1 MIGRRGRLGG
11 LGRLVAVVLA
21 SASLAACSSVPSSFT
36 AQVPTTGPIRQGDQV
51 GVDPE
56 DQFIRVIARAPL
68 PGMTPEEIV
77 QGFLDASASFD
88 DDHAVARSYLTPA
101 ASRAWDTNA
110 GVTVYEGVPALTSLG
125 GAVSFTAPHSG
136 SIEPNGRFLVASP
149 GSEVRATFF
158 LDEVGGEWRI
168 SRVPEGLL
176 LSQVDVDRAF
186 RSFDVYFFDPGFR
199 TLVPDPRMIPV
210 IGPGLA
216 TALVRRLIAGPTDWL
231 QPAVRT
237 GFPAAVG
244 LNIDAVPIEAGVAQ
258 VDLTPS
264 FNDVDDQTRT
274 AISQQLVWTLRQL
287 PEVEAVS
294 ITAGGQPVVVPG
306 VPNPQPRASWP
317 EVDPNAMPAGS
328 VGYVTRP
335 EGVVRLGIDEVAPV
349 PGAAGEGETTLIDI
363 AVALDSS
370 SVAGIDTEG
379 AVWRARIAAGAPMI
393 RIREEGR
400 AVSLAYDGSEDV
412 WVVDA
417 EGGLVAVS
425 PAGTS
430 RAVNV
435 EGLTGRAQL
444 RAAVPSRDGTRAA
457 LIVRRGPRSEVLL
470 ARIDRSTLSPSGLR
484 VEQPVRVE
492 SRLAEVVD
500 VAWSGSDTLTVL
512 GSESAG
518 SLQVFEID
526 LARGTTLPVGSPEAP
541 VNVGAAPGLR
551 TLVGAAD
558 GLVYELDSS
567 TWSERVRGSSPTYP
581 G

>member
-1 MIGRRGRLGG
+1 MIGR
-11 LGRLVAVVLA
+11 VARVLA
-21 SASLAACSSVPSSFT
+21 LAVLSATVAACASLPSSFT
-36 AQVPTTGPIRQGDQV
+36 AQVPTTGPIEQGDQV

-68 PGMTPEEIV
+68 PGMSPEEIV

-88 DDHAVARSYLTPA
+88 DDHAVARAYLTPA

-125 GAVSFTAPHSG
+125 AAVSFAAPHSG
-136 SIEPNGRFLVASP
+136 SIEPNGRYLVASP
-149 GSEVRATFF
+149 GSEVRTTFF
-158 LDEVGGEWRI
+158 LDEVAGEWRI

-186 RSFDVYFFDPGFR
+186 RSFDVYFFNPEFQM
-199 TLVPDPRMIPV
+199 LVPDPRMIPV

-216 TALVRRLIAGPTDWL
+216 TALVRRLIAGPTEWL

-258 VDLTPS
+258 VDLTPAV
-264 FNDVDDQTRT
+264 NEVDDQTRE

-287 PEVEAVS
+287 PEVDAVS
-294 ITAGGQPVVVPG
+294 ITAAGQPMVVPG
-306 VPNPQPRASWP
+306 VPNPQPRDAWP
-317 EVDPNAMPAGS
+317 QVDPNAMPAGS

-349 PGAAGEGETTLIDI
+349 PGAAGEGGTTLIDI
-363 AVALDSS
+363 AVALDSTS
-370 SVAGIDTEG
+370 LAGIDTEG
-379 AVWRARIAAGAPMI
+379 AVWRSRLALGSAMI
-393 RIREEGR
+393 QIREEGR
-400 AVSLAYDGSEDV
+400 AVSLAFDGSTDV

-417 EGGLVAVS
+417 DNGLIAVS
-425 PAGTS
+425 PDGTS
-430 RAVNV
+430 KPINV
-435 EGLTGRAQL
+435 EGLTGRAEL

-457 LIVRRGPRSEVLL
+457 LVVRRGPRTEVLL
-470 ARIDRSTLSPSGLR
+470 ARVDRSTLSPSGVR
-484 VEQPVRVE
+484 VEAPVRVE

-500 VAWSGSDTLTVL
+500 VAWSGADALTVL

-526 LARGTTLPVGSPEAP
+526 LARGTVIAVGSPEAP

-558 GLVYELDSS
+558 GLVYELDAAV
-567 TWSERVRGSSPTYP
+567 WSERVRGSAPTYP

>member
-1 MIGRRGRLGG
+1 MIRHLT
-11 LGRLVAVVLA
+11 RLVAVVVA
-21 SASLAACSSVPSSFT
+21 SASLAACASLPSSFT
-36 AQVPTTGPIRQGDQV
+36 AQVPTSGPIKQGDQV

-68 PGMTPEEIV
+68 PGMSPEEIV

-88 DDHAVARSYLTPA
+88 DDHAVARAYLTPA

-110 GVTVYEGVPALTSLG
+110 GVTVYEGVPALTALG
-125 GAVSFTAPHSG
+125 AAVSFTAPHAG
-136 SIEPNGRFLVASP
+136 SIEPNGRYLVASP
-149 GSEVRATFF
+149 GSEVRTTFF

-186 RSFDVYFFDPGFR
+186 RSFDVYFFDPEFR

-264 FNDVDDQTRT
+264 FADVDDQTRT

-294 ITAGGQPVVVPG
+294 ITAAGQPVVVPG
-306 VPNPQPRASWP
+306 APNPQPRASWP
-317 EVDPNAMPAGS
+317 EVDPNAMPGGS

-370 SVAGIDTEG
+370 SVAGIDTDG
-379 AVWRARIAAGAPMI
+379 AVWRARLAAGAPMI

-400 AVSLAYDGSEDV
+400 AVSLAYDGSDDV

-425 PAGTS
+425 PDGTS
-430 RAVNV
+430 RAVSV

-457 LIVRRGPRSEVLL
+457 LIIRRGPRSEVLL
-470 ARIDRSTLSPSGLR
+470 ARVDRSTLSPSGLR
-484 VEQPVRVE
+484 IEEPVRVE

-500 VAWSGSDTLTVL
+500 VAWSGADTLTVL

-526 LARGTTLPVGSPEAP
+526 LARGATLPVGSPEAP

-558 GLVYELDSS
+558 GLVYELDSAA
-567 TWSERVRGSSPTYP
+567 WSERVRGSAPTYP

>member
-1 MIGRRGRLGG
+1 MIGR
-11 LGRLVAVVLA
+11 VARVLA
-21 SASLAACSSVPSSFT
+21 LAVLSATVAACASLPSSFT
-36 AQVPTTGPIRQGDQV
+36 AQVPTTGPIEQGDQV

-68 PGMTPEEIV
+68 PGMSPEEIV

-88 DDHAVARSYLTPA
+88 DDHAVARAYLTPA
-101 ASRAWDTNA
+101 ASRAWDTDA

-125 GAVSFTAPHSG
+125 AAVSFAAPHSG
-136 SIEPNGRFLVASP
+136 SIEPNGRYLVASP
-149 GSEVRATFF
+149 GSEVRTTFF
-158 LDEVGGEWRI
+158 LDEVAGEWRI

-186 RSFDVYFFDPGFR
+186 RSFDVYFFNPEFQM
-199 TLVPDPRMIPV
+199 LVPDPRMIPV

-216 TALVRRLIAGPTDWL
+216 TALVRRLIAGPTEWL

-258 VDLTPS
+258 VDLTPAV
-264 FNDVDDQTRT
+264 NEVDDQTRE

-287 PEVEAVS
+287 PEVDAVS
-294 ITAGGQPVVVPG
+294 ITAAGQPMVVPG
-306 VPNPQPRASWP
+306 VPNPQPRDAWP
-317 EVDPNAMPAGS
+317 QVDPNAMPAGS

-349 PGAAGEGETTLIDI
+349 PGAAGEGGTTLIDI
-363 AVALDSS
+363 AVALDSTS
-370 SVAGIDTEG
+370 LAGIDTEG
-379 AVWRARIAAGAPMI
+379 AVWRSRLALGSAMI
-393 RIREEGR
+393 QIREEGR
-400 AVSLAYDGSEDV
+400 AVSLAFDGSTDV

-417 EGGLVAVS
+417 DNGLIAVS
-425 PAGTS
+425 PDGTS
-430 RAVNV
+430 KPIIV
-435 EGLTGRAQL
+435 EGLTGRAEL

-457 LIVRRGPRSEVLL
+457 LVVRRGPRTEVLL
-470 ARIDRSTLSPSGLR
+470 ARVDRSTLSPSGVR
-484 VEQPVRVE
+484 VEAPVRVE

-500 VAWSGSDTLTVL
+500 VAWSGADALTVL

-526 LARGTTLPVGSPEAP
+526 LARGTVIAVGSPEAP

-558 GLVYELDSS
+558 GLVYELDAAV
-567 TWSERVRGSSPTYP
+567 WSERVRGSAPTYP

>member
-1 MIGRRGRLGG
+1 MIGRVARVFAL
-11 LGRLVAVVLA
+11 AVVSA
-21 SASLAACSSVPSSFT
+21 TVAACASLPSSFT
-36 AQVPTTGPIRQGDQV
+36 AQVPTTGPIEQGDQV

-68 PGMTPEEIV
+68 PGMSPEEIV

-88 DDHAVARSYLTPA
+88 DDHAVARAYLTPA

-125 GAVSFTAPHSG
+125 AAVSFAAPHSG
-136 SIEPNGRFLVASP
+136 SIEPNGRYLVASP
-149 GSEVRATFF
+149 GSEVRTTFF
-158 LDEVGGEWRI
+158 LDEVAGEWRI

-186 RSFDVYFFDPGFR
+186 RSFDVYFFNPEFQM
-199 TLVPDPRMIPV
+199 LVPDPRMIPV

-216 TALVRRLIAGPTDWL
+216 TALVRRLIAGPTEWL

-258 VDLTPS
+258 VDLTPAV
-264 FNDVDDQTRT
+264 NEVDDQTRE

-287 PEVEAVS
+287 PEVDAVS
-294 ITAGGQPVVVPG
+294 ITAAGQPMVVPG
-306 VPNPQPRASWP
+306 VPNPQPRDAWP
-317 EVDPNAMPAGS
+317 QVDPNAMPAGS

-349 PGAAGEGETTLIDI
+349 PGAAGEGGTTLIDI
-363 AVALDSS
+363 AVALDSTS
-370 SVAGIDTEG
+370 LAGIDTEG
-379 AVWRARIAAGAPMI
+379 AVWRSRLALGSAMI
-393 RIREEGR
+393 QIREEGR
-400 AVSLAYDGSEDV
+400 AVSLAFDGSTDV

-417 EGGLVAVS
+417 DNGLIAVS
-425 PAGTS
+425 PDGTS
-430 RAVNV
+430 KPINV
-435 EGLTGRAQL
+435 EGLTGRAEL

-457 LIVRRGPRSEVLL
+457 LVVRRGPRTEVLL
-470 ARIDRSTLSPSGLR
+470 ARVDRSTLSPSGVR
-484 VEQPVRVE
+484 VEAPVRVE

-500 VAWSGSDTLTVL
+500 VAWSGADALTVL

-526 LARGTTLPVGSPEAP
+526 LARGTVIAVGSPEAP

-558 GLVYELDSS
+558 GLVYELDAAV
-567 TWSERVRGSSPTYP
+567 WSERVRGSAPTYP

>member
-1 MIGRRGRLGG
+1 MIGR
-11 LGRLVAVVLA
+11 VARVLA
-21 SASLAACSSVPSSFT
+21 LAVLSATVAACASLPSSFT
-36 AQVPTTGPIRQGDQV
+36 AQVPTTGPIEQGDQV

-68 PGMTPEEIV
+68 PGMSPEEIV

-88 DDHAVARSYLTPA
+88 DDHAVARAYLTPA

-125 GAVSFTAPHSG
+125 AAVSFTAPHSG
-136 SIEPNGRFLVASP
+136 SIEPNGRYLVASP
-149 GSEVRATFF
+149 GSEVRTTFF
-158 LDEVGGEWRI
+158 LDEVAGEWRI

-186 RSFDVYFFDPGFR
+186 RSFDVYFFNPEFQM
-199 TLVPDPRMIPV
+199 LVPDPRMIPV

-216 TALVRRLIAGPTDWL
+216 TALVRRLIAGPTEWL

-258 VDLTPS
+258 VDLTPAV
-264 FNDVDDQTRT
+264 NEVDDQTRE

-287 PEVEAVS
+287 PEVDAVS
-294 ITAGGQPVVVPG
+294 ITAAGQPMVVPG
-306 VPNPQPRASWP
+306 VPNPQPRDAWP
-317 EVDPNAMPAGS
+317 QVDPNAMPAGS

-349 PGAAGEGETTLIDI
+349 PGAAGEGGTTLIDI
-363 AVALDSS
+363 AVALDSTS
-370 SVAGIDTEG
+370 LAGIDTEG
-379 AVWRARIAAGAPMI
+379 AVWRSRLALGSAMI
-393 RIREEGR
+393 QIREEGR
-400 AVSLAYDGSEDV
+400 AVSLAFDGSTDV

-417 EGGLVAVS
+417 DNGLIAVS
-425 PAGTS
+425 PDGTS
-430 RAVNV
+430 KPIIV
-435 EGLTGRAQL
+435 EGLTGRAEL

-457 LIVRRGPRSEVLL
+457 LVVRRGPRTEVLL
-470 ARIDRSTLSPSGLR
+470 ARVDRSTLSPSGVR
-484 VEQPVRVE
+484 VEAPVRVE

-500 VAWSGSDTLTVL
+500 VAWSGADALTVL

-526 LARGTTLPVGSPEAP
+526 LARGTVIAVGSPEAP

-558 GLVYELDSS
+558 GLVYELDAAV
-567 TWSERVRGSSPTYP
+567 WSERVRGSAPTYP

>member
-1 MIGRRGRLGG
+1 MMRRMGRL
-11 LGRLVAVVLA
+11 LAVAV
-21 SASLAACSSVPSSFT
+21 AAATLTGCATLPSSFT
-36 AQVPTTGPIRQGDQV
+36 AQVPTSGPIEQGDQIN
-51 GVDPE
+51 VDPE
-56 DQFIRVIARAPL
+56 DQFIRVIARSPM
-68 PGMTPEEIV
+68 PGMSPEEIV

-88 DDHAVARSYLTPA
+88 DDHAVARSYLTPEA
-101 ASRAWDTNA
+101 NRAWDTNA
-110 GVTVYEGVPALTSLG
+110 GVTVYEGSPALASLAA
-125 GAVSFTAPHSG
+125 AVSFAAPHAG
-136 SIEPNGRFLVASP
+136 SIEQNGRYLVAAP
-149 GSEVRATFF
+149 GSEVRTTFF

-186 RSFDVYFFDPGFR
+186 RSFDVYFFNPDFQV
-199 TLVPDPRMIPV
+199 LVPDPRMIPV

-244 LNIDAVPIEAGVAQ
+244 LNIDAVPVEGGVAQ

-264 FNDVDDQTRT
+264 INEVDDQTRI
-274 AISQQLVWTLRQL
+274 AISQQLVWTLKQL
-287 PEVEAVS
+287 PEVDAVS
-294 ITAGGQPVVVPG
+294 ITAAGQPVTVSG
-306 VPNPQPRASWP
+306 VGNPQPRDSWP
-317 EVDPNAMPAGS
+317 QVDPNTMPAGS

-335 EGVVRLGIDEVAPV
+335 EGVVRLGFDEVAPV

-370 SVAGIDTEG
+370 ALAGIDTEG
-379 AVWRARIAAGAPMI
+379 AVWRSRLAMGAAMI

-400 AVSLAYDGSEDV
+400 AVSLAFDGSSDV

-417 EGGLVAVS
+417 DEGLIAVS
-425 PAGTS
+425 PDGTS
-430 RAVNV
+430 RPVSV
-435 EGLTGRAQL
+435 EGLSGRAQL

-457 LIVRRGPRSEVLL
+457 LIVGRGPRTEVLL

-484 VEQPVRVE
+484 VEAPVRVE
-492 SRLAEVVD
+492 SRLDEVID
-500 VAWSGSDTLTVL
+500 VAWSGADSLTVL

-518 SLQVFEID
+518 SLQVFEVD
-526 LARGTTLPVGSPEAP
+526 LARGTTIPVGAPEAP

-558 GLVYELDSS
+558 GLVYQLDAA
-567 TWSERVRGSSPTYP
+567 TWSERVRGAAPTYP

>member
-1 MIGRRGRLGG
+1 MMRWAGRIL
-11 LGRLVAVVLA
+11 AVMVVGATLA
-21 SASLAACSSVPSSFT
+21 GCATLPSSFT
-36 AQVPTTGPIRQGDQV
+36 AQVPTSGPIEQGDQV
-51 GVDPE
+51 NVDSE

-68 PGMTPEEIV
+68 PGMSPEEIV

-88 DDHAVARSYLTPA
+88 DNHAVARSYLTPA

-110 GVTVYEGVPALTSLG
+110 GVTVYEGSPALTALG
-125 GAVSFTAPHSG
+125 SAVSFAAPHSG
-136 SIEPNGRFLVASP
+136 SIEPNGRYLVASP
-149 GSEVRATFF
+149 GSEVRTTFF

-186 RSFDVYFFDPGFR
+186 RSFDVYFFNPDFQM
-199 TLVPDPRMIPV
+199 LVPDPRMIPV

-216 TALVRRLIAGPTDWL
+216 TALVRRLIAGPTEWL

-258 VDLTPS
+258 VDLTATI
-264 FNDVDDQTRT
+264 NEVDDQTRT
-274 AISQQLVWTLRQL
+274 AISQQLVWTLKQL
-287 PEVEAVS
+287 PEVDAVS
-294 ITAGGQPVVVPG
+294 ITAAGQPVVVPG
-306 VPNPQPRASWP
+306 VTNPQPRDSWP
-317 EVDPNAMPAGS
+317 QVDPNAMPPGS

-363 AVALDSS
+363 TVALDSS
-370 SVAGIDTEG
+370 ALAGIDTDG
-379 AVWRARIAAGAPMI
+379 AVWRSRLAAGAALI

-400 AVSLAYDGSEDV
+400 AVSLAFDGSTDV

-417 EGGLVAVS
+417 EDGLIEVS
-425 PAGTS
+425 PDGTS
-430 RAVNV
+430 RAVSI
-435 EGLTGRAQL
+435 EGLAGRAEL

-457 LIVRRGPRSEVLL
+457 LIIRRGPRTEVLL

-484 VEQPVRVE
+484 VEEPVRVE

-500 VAWSGSDTLTVL
+500 VAWSGADTLTVL

-526 LARGTTLPVGSPEAP
+526 LARGATIPVGSPEAP

-558 GLVYELDSS
+558 GLVYELDAAL
-567 TWSERVRGSSPTYP
+567 WSERVRGSAPTYP

>member
-1 MIGRRGRLGG
+1 MIRRMGA
-11 LGRLVAVVLA
+11 VAVALVMSAVLA
-21 SASLAACSSVPSSFT
+21 GCASLPSSFT
-36 AQVPTTGPIRQGDQV
+36 AQVPTSGPIEQGDQV

-110 GVTVYEGVPALTSLG
+110 GVTVYEGAPALTSLG
-125 GAVSFTAPHSG
+125 AAVSFMAPHSG
-136 SIEPNGRFLVASP
+136 SIESNGRYVIASP
-149 GSEVRATFF
+149 GSEVRTTFF
-158 LDEVGGEWRI
+158 LEEIGEEWRI

-186 RSFDVYFFDPGFR
+186 RSFDVYFFNPDFR
-199 TLVPDPRMIPV
+199 MLVPDPRMIPV

-237 GFPAAVG
+237 GFPAAVR
-244 LNIDAVPIEAGVAQ
+244 LNIDAVPIEGGVAQ
-258 VDLTPS
+258 VDLTS
-264 FNDVDDQTRT
+264 TINEVDDQTRE

-287 PEVEAVS
+287 PEVDAVS
-294 ITAGGQPVVVPG
+294 ITAAGQPVVVPG
-306 VPNPQPRASWP
+306 VANPQPRDAWP
-317 EVDPNAMPAGS
+317 LVDPNAMPPGS

-363 AVALDSS
+363 AIALDSS
-370 SVAGIDTEG
+370 ALAGIDTEG
-379 AVWRARIAAGAPMI
+379 AVWRSRLAAGAAMI

-400 AVSLAYDGSEDV
+400 AVSLAFDGSNDV

-417 EGGLVAVS
+417 EDGLIAVS
-425 PAGTS
+425 PDGTS
-430 RAVNV
+430 RAVSI

-457 LIVRRGPRSEVLL
+457 LIILRGPRTEVLL
-470 ARIDRSTLSPSGLR
+470 ARIDRSTLSPSGIR
-484 VEQPVRVE
+484 VEEPVRVE

-500 VAWSGSDTLTVL
+500 VAWSGADTLTVL

-526 LARGTTLPVGSPEAP
+526 LARGVAVPVGSPEAP

-558 GLVYELDSS
+558 GLVYELDS
-567 TWSERVRGSSPTYP
+567 TVWSERVRGSSPTYP